1 MQNIVLYANADST
14 LAYVTDSYGGRYENR
29 VSFTRGF
36 KATLV
41 LRLLTGENGEPYPVS
56 QLEQYTS
63 WRCVF
68 DVDYKQS
75 TTPILSADSD
85 AITVHGDGTVTEIR
99 IPISNMNT
107 NELADAIL
115 DFESLAGVT
124 MELVGILPDG
134 TEGFGLQIKGFTI
147 RNRILYSGEPTEQDA
162 RFLDREQV
170 LALVA
175 SGFDLQFSS
184 DLVEWHEAQTS
195 ADTHFR
201 FRSEASE
208 TSAWSEPV
216 MVPVG
221 QPGEQGLSPTANVV
235 KSDGVATIT
244 VTDKSGTTT
253 ASVQDGLSPTAKV
266 VKSEGVATITVT
278 DSEGTT
284 TASVADGFSPTANVK
299 QVDGVTTITITDANG
314 TTTASIQAGS
324 GGGSVDAYTKSEV
337 DSMLADYALKSDAAT
352 DHNHDSQYLK
362 LSGGTL
368 TGSLSAPS
376 ISTTGSI
383 TEGGEALSSK
393 YAAKSHSHAISGVTG
408 LQSALDSKAAS
419 SHSHAVSD
427 VTGLQDALDAKAAL
441 PHSHAMSDVTGL
453 QDALDAKAD
462 ADAVPSS
469 CVTYADTLPTASDG
483 APGCVIVT
491 GATSETQTR
500 GHVYSLLRHEQSI
513 TRDLNVSFSSS
524 VFTSGTFRVYGSGSN
539 YGSGGTLYEYD
550 LAWISSKIGSGT
562 NVGEAILFKRKGSD
576 TRWYLH
582 SPSGSTMWRCTDD
595 RCLDII
601 DPIGLSGMTF
611 SHPEGATTTL
621 TITDAGTGSPTIDFI
636 CRGETTNLYRIEDYD
651 GKPQWRG
658 KETQSGMA
666 VVHLRYNTDKW
677 RLGNDRDVNP
687 TAVYISSTAG
697 SPLEE
702 SGKEWTVY
710 EESNGVI
717 GNFPVTITEKPLPS
731 EVSWSYED
739 ITVQELES
747 LRSSLT
753 ALEARVAALEAQNSH
768 EGTK

>member
-1 MQNIVLYANADST
+1 METQMQNIVLYANADST

-85 AITVHGDGTVTEIR
+85 AITVSGDGTVTEIR

-107 NELADAIL
+107 NELTDAIL

-134 TEGFGLQIKGFTI
+134 TDGFGLQIKGFTI

-184 DLVEWHEAQTS
+184 DLAEWHETQTD

-216 MVPVG
+216 MVPAG
-221 QPGEQGLSPTANVV
+221 PPGEQGVSPTANVV

-244 VTDKSGTTT
+244 ITD
-253 ASVQDGLSPTAKV
+253 AV
-266 VKSEGVATITVT
+266 
-278 DSEGTT
+278 GTT
-284 TASVADGFSPTANVK
+284 TASVADGLSPTAKVD

-314 TTTASIQAGS
+314 TTTASIQSGS
-324 GGGSVDAYTKSEV
+324 GGSVDAYTKAEV
-337 DSMLADYALKSDAAT
+337 DSMLTDYALKSEAST

-393 YAAKSHSHAISGVTG
+393 YAAKSHSHAM
-408 LQSALDSKAAS
+408 
-419 SHSHAVSD
+419 SD
-427 VTGLQDALDAKAAL
+427 VTGLQTALNGKAASSHTHAMSDVTGLQNALDGKAAL
-441 PHSHAMSDVTGL
+441 SHSHAMSDVTGL

-462 ADAVPSS
+462 ADSVPSS
-469 CVTYADTLPTASDG
+469 CVAYAETLPTASDG

-491 GATSETQTR
+491 GATSGTQTR
-500 GHVYSLLRHEQSI
+500 GHVYSLMRQEQSI

-524 VFTSGTFRVYGSGSN
+524 TFTSGLFRVYGSGSS

-595 RCLDII
+595 RCLDIS
-601 DPIGLSGMTF
+601 DPLGLSGMTF

-621 TITDAGTGSPTIDFI
+621 TITDAGTGSPTIDFT

-658 KETQSGMA
+658 KETASGMA
-666 VVHLRYNTDKW
+666 VVHLRWSTDKW
-677 RLGNDRDVNP
+677 RLSNDRDVNP

-697 SPLEE
+697 SPLDE

-717 GNFPVTITEKPLPS
+717 GNFTVTITEKKLPS
-731 EVSWSYED
+731 ETSYSYDD
-739 ITVQELES
+739 ITAQEIDALKA
-747 LRSSLT
+747 SLT
-753 ALEARVAALEAQNSH
+753 ALEARVAALEAKN
-768 EGTK
+768 

>member
-1 MQNIVLYANADST
+1 MQNIVLYVNADST

-85 AITVHGDGTVTEIR
+85 AITVSGDGTVTEVR

-134 TEGFGLQIKGFTI
+134 TEGFGLQVKGFTI

-184 DLVEWHEAQTS
+184 DLVEWHETQTD

-208 TSAWSEPV
+208 TAAWSEPV

-221 QPGEQGLSPTANVV
+221 PKGDKGLSPTANVV
-235 KSDGVATIT
+235 KSG
-244 VTDKSGTTT
+244 
-253 ASVQDGLSPTAKV
+253 
-266 VKSEGVATITVT
+266 GVATITVT

-284 TASVADGFSPTANVK
+284 TASVADGLSPTAKVE
-299 QVDGVTTITITDANG
+299 QVEGVTTITITDSNG

-324 GGGSVDAYTKSEV
+324 GGSVDAYTKAEV
-337 DSMLADYALKSDAAT
+337 DSMLTDYALKSESAT

-368 TGSLSAPS
+368 TGSLSATS
-376 ISTTGSI
+376 IASTGNI

-393 YAAKSHSHAISGVTG
+393 YAAKSHSHAMSDVTG
-408 LQSALDSKAAS
+408 LQAALDAKAAS
-419 SHSHAVSD
+419 SHTHAVSD
-427 VTGLQDALDAKAAL
+427 VTGLQ
-441 PHSHAMSDVTGL
+441 S
-453 QDALDAKAD
+453 ALDAKAD
-462 ADAVPSS
+462 AGSVPSS
-469 CVTYADTLPTASDG
+469 CVVYAETLPSATETS
-483 APGCVIVT
+483 PKCVIVT

-513 TRDLNVSFSSS
+513 TRDLNVSFSTS
-524 VFTSGTFRVYGSGSN
+524 VFTSCVFRVYGSGSS
-539 YGSGGTLYEYD
+539 YSSGGTLYEYD
-550 LAWISSKIGSGT
+550 LAWISSKNGT
-562 NVGEAILFKRKGSD
+562 GTYVGEVILFKRKGSD

-582 SPSGSTMWRCTDD
+582 SPSGGTMWRCMDD
-595 RCLDII
+595 RCLDIS
-601 DPIGLSGMTF
+601 DPLGLSGMTF
-611 SHPEGATTTL
+611 GHPEGDITKL

-636 CRGETTNLYRIEDYD
+636 CRGETTNLYRVEDYN
-651 GKPQWRG
+651 GKPKWRG
-658 KETQSGMA
+658 KETQSDIA
-666 VVHLRYNTDKW
+666 VVHLRWNTENW
-677 RLGNDRDVNP
+677 RLSNDRDVNP
-687 TAVYISSTAG
+687 TAVYITSTAG
-697 SPLEE
+697 SPLDE

-710 EESNGVI
+710 EQSHGVI
-717 GNFPVTITEKPLPS
+717 GNFPVTITERPLPP

-739 ITVQELES
+739 ITVQELAA

-753 ALEARVAALEAQNSH
+753 ALEARVAALEVSNSH

>member
-1 MQNIVLYANADST
+1 MQNIVLYVNADST

-75 TTPILSADSD
+75 TTPILSADSES
-85 AITVHGDGTVTEIR
+85 ITVSGDGTVTEIR

-134 TEGFGLQIKGFTI
+134 TDGFGLQIKGFTI
-147 RNRILYSGEPTEQDA
+147 RNRILYSGEPTEQEA

-184 DLVEWHEAQTS
+184 DLVEWHETQTS

-208 TSAWSEPV
+208 TAAWSEPV

-221 QPGEQGLSPTANVV
+221 QPGEQGFSPTANVV

-253 ASVQDGLSPTAKV
+253 ASVEDGLSPTAKV
-266 VKSEGVATITVT
+266 E
-278 DSEGTT
+278 
-284 TASVADGFSPTANVK
+284 
-299 QVDGVTTITITDANG
+299 QVGGVTTITITDANG
-314 TTTASIQAGS
+314 TTTASIQAS
-324 GGGSVDAYTKSEV
+324 GGGSVDAYTKAET
-337 DSMLADYALKSDAAT
+337 DALLADYALKSDAAT

-368 TGSLSAPS
+368 TGSLSATS
-376 ISTTGSI
+376 IASTGSI

-393 YAAKSHSHAISGVTG
+393 YAAKSHSHSVPDVTG
-408 LQSALDSKAAS
+408 LQSALDGKAAS
-419 SHSHAVSD
+419 SHTHAVSD
-427 VTGLQDALDAKAAL
+427 VTGLQSALDDKAAL
-441 PHSHAMSDVTGL
+441 SHTHGMSDVTGL

-469 CVTYADTLPTASDG
+469 CVAYADTLPTASDG

-513 TRDLNVSFSSS
+513 TRDLNVSFSTS
-524 VFTSGTFRVYGSGSN
+524 VFTSGVFRVYGSGSS

-595 RCLDII
+595 RCLDISN
-601 DPIGLSGMTF
+601 PLGLSGMTF

-636 CRGETTNLYRIEDYD
+636 CRGETTNLYRIEDFN

-658 KETQSGMA
+658 KETASGMA
-666 VVHLRYNTDKW
+666 VVHLRWGSDKW

-687 TAVYISSTAG
+687 TAVYISSTAS

-710 EESNGVI
+710 EEYNGVI
-717 GNFPVTITEKPLPS
+717 GNFPVTITERPLPP

-753 ALEARVAALEAQNSH
+753 ALEARVTALEGSAPSA
-768 EGTK
+768 

>member
-1 MQNIVLYANADST
+1 MQNIVLYVNADST

-85 AITVHGDGTVTEIR
+85 AITVSGDGTVTEVR

-134 TEGFGLQIKGFTI
+134 TEGFGLQVKGFTI

-184 DLVEWHEAQTS
+184 DLVEWHETQTD

-208 TSAWSEPV
+208 TAAWSEPV

-221 QPGEQGLSPTANVV
+221 PKGDKGLSPTANVV
-235 KSDGVATIT
+235 KSG
-244 VTDKSGTTT
+244 
-253 ASVQDGLSPTAKV
+253 
-266 VKSEGVATITVT
+266 GVATITVT

-284 TASVADGFSPTANVK
+284 TASVADGLSPTAKVE
-299 QVDGVTTITITDANG
+299 QVEGVTTITITDSNG

-324 GGGSVDAYTKSEV
+324 GGSVDAYTKAEV
-337 DSMLADYALKSDAAT
+337 DSMLTDYALKSESAT

-368 TGSLSAPS
+368 TGSLSATS
-376 ISTTGSI
+376 IASTGNI

-393 YAAKSHSHAISGVTG
+393 YAAKSHSHAMSDVTG
-408 LQSALDSKAAS
+408 LQAALDAKAAS
-419 SHSHAVSD
+419 SHTHAVSD
-427 VTGLQDALDAKAAL
+427 VTGLQSALDAKAASSHTHAVSDVTGL
-441 PHSHAMSDVTGL
+441 QSALDAKAASSHTHAMSDVTGL
-453 QDALDAKAD
+453 QSALDAKAD
-462 ADAVPSS
+462 AGSVPSS
-469 CVTYADTLPTASDG
+469 CVVYAETLPSATETS
-483 APGCVIVT
+483 PKCVIVT

-513 TRDLNVSFSSS
+513 TRDLNVSFSTS
-524 VFTSGTFRVYGSGSN
+524 VFTSCVFRVYGSGSS
-539 YGSGGTLYEYD
+539 YSSGGTLYEYD
-550 LAWISSKIGSGT
+550 LAWISSKNGT
-562 NVGEAILFKRKGSD
+562 GTYVGEVILFKRKGSD

-582 SPSGSTMWRCTDD
+582 SPSGGTMWRCMDD
-595 RCLDII
+595 RCLDIS
-601 DPIGLSGMTF
+601 DPLGLSGMTF
-611 SHPEGATTTL
+611 GHPEGDITKL

-636 CRGETTNLYRIEDYD
+636 CRGETTNLYRVEDYN
-651 GKPQWRG
+651 GKPKWRG
-658 KETQSGMA
+658 KETQSDIA
-666 VVHLRYNTDKW
+666 VVHLRWNTENW
-677 RLGNDRDVNP
+677 RLSNDRDVNP
-687 TAVYISSTAG
+687 TAVYITSTAG
-697 SPLEE
+697 SPLDE

-710 EESNGVI
+710 EQSHGVI
-717 GNFPVTITEKPLPS
+717 GNFPVTITERPLPP

-739 ITVQELES
+739 ITVQELAA

-753 ALEARVAALEAQNSH
+753 ALEARVAALEVSNSH

>member
-85 AITVHGDGTVTEIR
+85 SITVSGDGTVTEIR

-134 TEGFGLQIKGFTI
+134 TDGFGLQIKGFTI
-147 RNRILYSGEPTEQDA
+147 RNRILYSGEPTEQEA
-162 RFLDREQV
+162 RWLDREQV

-184 DLVEWHEAQTS
+184 DLVEWHETQTD

-208 TSAWSEPV
+208 TAAWSEPV

-221 QPGEQGLSPTANVV
+221 QPGEHGFSPTANVV
-235 KSDGVATIT
+235 KSDGVATITITDKDGTTTASVQDGLSPTAQVVKSEGVATIT

-253 ASVQDGLSPTAKV
+253 ASV
-266 VKSEGVATITVT
+266 
-278 DSEGTT
+278 
-284 TASVADGFSPTANVK
+284 ADGFSPTAKVE

-324 GGGSVDAYTKSEV
+324 GGSVDAYTKSEV
-337 DSMLADYALKSDAAT
+337 DSMLADYALKSESST

-368 TGSLSAPS
+368 TGSLSATS
-376 ISTTGSI
+376 IASTGSI
-383 TEGGEALSSK
+383 TEGGTALSSK
-393 YAAKSHSHAISGVTG
+393 YAAKSHSHAISDVTG
-408 LQSALDSKAAS
+408 LQSALNGKAASSHSHAVSDVTGLQNALDGKAAS

-427 VTGLQDALDAKAAL
+427 VTGLQDALDAKA
-441 PHSHAMSDVTGL
+441 
-453 QDALDAKAD
+453 D
-462 ADAVPSS
+462 ADAIPSS
-469 CVTYADTLPTASDG
+469 CVTYADTLPTASDS

-500 GHVYSLLRHEQSI
+500 GHVYSLMRHEQSV
-513 TRDLNVSFSSS
+513 TRDLNVSFSTST
-524 VFTSGTFRVYGSGSN
+524 FTSGKFIVYGSGST

-576 TRWYLH
+576 TRWYLY

-595 RCLDII
+595 RCLDIS
-601 DPIGLSGMTF
+601 DPLGLSGMTF
-611 SHPEGATTTL
+611 GHPEGATTTL

-658 KETQSGMA
+658 KETASGMA
-666 VVHLRYNTDKW
+666 VVHLRWSYDKW

-717 GNFPVTITEKPLPS
+717 GNFPVTITEKPLPT

-739 ITVQELES
+739 ITVQELAA

-753 ALEARVAALEAQNSH
+753 ALEARVAALEASNSH

>member
-85 AITVHGDGTVTEIR
+85 AITVSGDGTVTEIR

-134 TEGFGLQIKGFTI
+134 TDGFGLQIKGFTI

-184 DLVEWHEAQTS
+184 DLVEWHETQTG

-221 QPGEQGLSPTANVV
+221 PKGDKGFSPMANVV

-244 VTDKSGTTT
+244 VTD
-253 ASVQDGLSPTAKV
+253 AN
-266 VKSEGVATITVT
+266 
-278 DSEGTT
+278 GTT
-284 TASVADGFSPTANVK
+284 TASVADGLSPTAKVE

-324 GGGSVDAYTKSEV
+324 GGSVDAYTKSEV
-337 DSMLADYALKSDAAT
+337 DSMLTDYALKSESAT

-368 TGSLSAPS
+368 TGSLSATS
-376 ISTTGSI
+376 IASTGSI
-383 TEGGEALSSK
+383 TEGGTALSSK
-393 YAAKSHSHAISGVTG
+393 YAAKSHSHAMSDVTG
-408 LQSALDSKAAS
+408 LQSALDAKAAS
-419 SHSHAVSD
+419 SHTHAVSDVTGLQSALDAKAARSHTHAVSDVTGLQSALDAKAAISHSHAVSD
-427 VTGLQDALDAKAAL
+427 VTGLQDALDAKA
-441 PHSHAMSDVTGL
+441 
-453 QDALDAKAD
+453 DAGS
-462 ADAVPSS
+462 VPSS
-469 CVTYADTLPTASDG
+469 CVVYAETLPSATETS
-483 APGCVIVT
+483 PQCVIVT

-500 GHVYSLLRHEQSI
+500 GHVYSLMRHEQSI
-513 TRDLNVSFSSS
+513 TKDLNVSFSSS
-524 VFTSGTFRVYGSGSN
+524 VFTSGVFRVYGSGSS

-582 SPSGSTMWRCTDD
+582 SPSGSTMWRCMDD
-595 RCLDII
+595 RCLDIS
-601 DPIGLSGMTF
+601 DPLGLSGMTF
-611 SHPEGATTTL
+611 GHPEGATTTL
-621 TITDAGTGSPTIDFI
+621 TITDAGTGSPTIDFT

-658 KETQSGMA
+658 KETASGMA
-666 VVHLRYNTDKW
+666 VVHLRWSTDKW

-687 TAVYISSTAG
+687 TAVYITSTAG
-697 SPLEE
+697 SPLDE

-710 EESNGVI
+710 EEYNGVI
-717 GNFPVTITEKPLPS
+717 GTFPVTITEKPLPS

-753 ALEARVAALEAQNSH
+753 ALEARVAALEASNSH
-768 EGTK
+768 EVTK

>member
-85 AITVHGDGTVTEIR
+85 AITVSGDETVTEVR

-134 TEGFGLQIKGFTI
+134 TDGFGLQIKGFTI

-162 RFLDREQV
+162 RWLDREQV

-175 SGFDLQFSS
+175 SGFDIQFSS
-184 DLVEWHEAQTS
+184 DLVEWHETQTD

-221 QPGEQGLSPTANVV
+221 PKGDQGLSPTANVE
-235 KSDGVATIT
+235 KSAGVTTITITDKEGTTTATVNDGVSPTANVVKAGGVTT
-244 VTDKSGTTT
+244 VAVTDANGTTT
-253 ASVQDGLSPTAKV
+253 ASVN
-266 VKSEGVATITVT
+266 
-278 DSEGTT
+278 
-284 TASVADGFSPTANVK
+284 DGFSPTAKVE
-299 QVDGVTTITITDANG
+299 QAEGVTTITITDANG

-324 GGGSVDAYTKSEV
+324 GGSVDAYTKTEI
-337 DSMLADYALKSDAAT
+337 DSMLADYALKSDAST

-376 ISTTGSI
+376 IASTGSI
-383 TEGGEALSSK
+383 TEGGTALSSK
-393 YAAKSHSHAISGVTG
+393 YAAKTHSHAI
-408 LQSALDSKAAS
+408 
-419 SHSHAVSD
+419 SD
-427 VTGLQDALDAKAAL
+427 VTGLQSSLDGKAAN
-441 PHSHAMSDVTGL
+441 SHTHAVSDVTGL

-462 ADAVPSS
+462 ADAIPSS
-469 CVTYADTLPTASDG
+469 CVTYAETLPTASDG

-491 GATSETQTR
+491 GATSETQTK
-500 GHVYSLLRHEQSI
+500 GHVYSLLRQDKDI
-513 TRDLNVSFSSS
+513 TRDLNVSFSTS
-524 VFTSGTFRVYGSGSN
+524 VFTSGVFRVYGSGSA

-562 NVGEAILFKRKGSD
+562 NVGEVILFKRKGSD

-595 RCLDII
+595 RCLDIS
-601 DPIGLSGMTF
+601 DPLGLSGMTF

-651 GKPQWRG
+651 GKAQWRG
-658 KETQSGMA
+658 KETASGMA
-666 VVHLRYNTDKW
+666 VVHLRWSTDKW
-677 RLGNDRDVNP
+677 RLSNDRDVNP
-687 TAVYISSTAG
+687 TAVYITSTAN

-717 GNFPVTITEKPLPS
+717 GNFPVTITERPLPA

-753 ALEARVAALEAQNSH
+753 ALEARVAALEAKN
-768 EGTK
+768 

>member
-85 AITVHGDGTVTEIR
+85 AITVSGDGTVTEIR

-162 RFLDREQV
+162 RWLDREQV

-184 DLVEWHEAQTS
+184 DLVEWHETQTD

-221 QPGEQGLSPTANVV
+221 PKGDKGFSPTANVV

-244 VTDKSGTTT
+244 VTD
-253 ASVQDGLSPTAKV
+253 AN
-266 VKSEGVATITVT
+266 
-278 DSEGTT
+278 GTT
-284 TASVADGFSPTANVK
+284 TASVADGFSPTAKVE
-299 QVDGVTTITITDANG
+299 QVDGVTTITITDSNG

-324 GGGSVDAYTKSEV
+324 GGSVDAYTKAEV
-337 DSMLADYALKSDAAT
+337 DSMLTDYALKSESAT

-368 TGSLSAPS
+368 TGSLSATS
-376 ISTTGSI
+376 IESTGSI

-393 YAAKSHSHAISGVTG
+393 YAAKSHSHAMSDVTG

-419 SHSHAVSD
+419 SHSHSMSDVAGLQSALDSKAASSHTHAVSDVTGLQDALDGKAALSHSHAVSD
-427 VTGLQDALDAKAAL
+427 VTGLQDALDAKA
-441 PHSHAMSDVTGL
+441 
-453 QDALDAKAD
+453 DAGS
-462 ADAVPSS
+462 VPSS
-469 CVTYADTLPTASDG
+469 CVVYAETLPPATETS
-483 APGCVIVT
+483 PQCVIVT

-500 GHVYSLLRHEQSI
+500 GHVYSLLIHEQSI
-513 TRDLNVSFSSS
+513 TKDLNVSFSTST
-524 VFTSGTFRVYGSGSN
+524 FTSGVFRVYGSGSA
-539 YGSGGTLYEYD
+539 YGSGSTLYEFD

-562 NVGEAILFKRKGSD
+562 NVGEAILFKRKGAD

-595 RCLDII
+595 RCLDIS
-601 DPIGLSGMTF
+601 DPLGLSGMTF

-636 CRGETTNLYRIEDYD
+636 CRGETTNLYRIDDYD

-658 KETQSGMA
+658 KETASGMA
-666 VVHLRYNTDKW
+666 VVHLRWSYDKW

-687 TAVYISSTAG
+687 TAVYITSTAS

-710 EESNGVI
+710 EESSGVI
-717 GNFPVTITEKPLPS
+717 GNFPVTITERPLPS
-731 EVSWSYED
+731 EVSWLYED
-739 ITVQELES
+739 ITVQELEA

>member
-1 MQNIVLYANADST
+1 MQNIVLYVNADST

-85 AITVHGDGTVTEIR
+85 AITVSGDGTVTEVR

-184 DLVEWHEAQTS
+184 DLVEWHETQTN

-208 TSAWSEPV
+208 TAAWSEPV

-221 QPGEQGLSPTANVV
+221 PKGDKGLSPTANVV
-235 KSDGVATIT
+235 KSG
-244 VTDKSGTTT
+244 
-253 ASVQDGLSPTAKV
+253 
-266 VKSEGVATITVT
+266 GVATITVT

-284 TASVADGFSPTANVK
+284 TASVADGLSPTAKVE
-299 QVDGVTTITITDANG
+299 QVEGVTTITITDSNG

-324 GGGSVDAYTKSEV
+324 GGSVDAYTKAEV
-337 DSMLADYALKSDAAT
+337 DSMLTDYALKSESAT

-368 TGSLSAPS
+368 TGSLSATS
-376 ISTTGSI
+376 IASTGNI

-393 YAAKSHSHAISGVTG
+393 YAAKSHSHAISDVTG
-408 LQSALDSKAAS
+408 LQSALDAKAAS
-419 SHSHAVSD
+419 SHTHAVSD
-427 VTGLQDALDAKAAL
+427 VTGLQDALDAKA
-441 PHSHAMSDVTGL
+441 
-453 QDALDAKAD
+453 DAGS
-462 ADAVPSS
+462 VPSS
-469 CVTYADTLPTASDG
+469 CVVYAETLPSATEIS
-483 APGCVIVT
+483 PKCVIVT

-513 TRDLNVSFSSS
+513 TRDLNVSFSTS
-524 VFTSGTFRVYGSGSN
+524 VFTSGVFRVYGSGSSS
-539 YGSGGTLYEYD
+539 GSGGTLYEYD

-562 NVGEAILFKRKGSD
+562 NVGEAILFKRRGSD

-582 SPSGSTMWRCTDD
+582 SHSGSTMWRCTDD
-595 RCLDII
+595 RCLDIS
-601 DPIGLSGMTF
+601 DPLGLSGMTF

-636 CRGETTNLYRIEDYD
+636 CRGETTNLYRIEDYN

-658 KETQSGMA
+658 KETASGMA
-666 VVHLRYNTDKW
+666 VVHLRWGTDKW

-710 EESNGVI
+710 EEYNGVI
-717 GNFPVTITEKPLPS
+717 GNFPVTITERPLPP

-739 ITVQELES
+739 ITVQELAA

-753 ALEARVAALEAQNSH
+753 ALEARVAALEAKN
-768 EGTK
+768 

>member
-1 MQNIVLYANADST
+1 MQNIVLYVNADST

-85 AITVHGDGTVTEIR
+85 AITVSGDGTVTEIR

-147 RNRILYSGEPTEQDA
+147 RNRILYSGEPTEQEA

-184 DLVEWHEAQTS
+184 DLAEWHETQTD

-221 QPGEQGLSPTANVV
+221 QPGEQGFSPTANVV

-244 VTDKSGTTT
+244 VTDKS
-253 ASVQDGLSPTAKV
+253 
-266 VKSEGVATITVT
+266 
-278 DSEGTT
+278 GTT

-299 QVDGVTTITITDANG
+299 QVDGVTTITITDVNG
-314 TTTASIQAGS
+314 TTTASIQAS

-362 LSGGTL
+362 LSG
-368 TGSLSAPS
+368 
-376 ISTTGSI
+376 
-383 TEGGEALSSK
+383 
-393 YAAKSHSHAISGVTG
+393 
-408 LQSALDSKAAS
+408 
-419 SHSHAVSD
+419 
-427 VTGLQDALDAKAAL
+427 
-441 PHSHAMSDVTGL
+441 
-453 QDALDAKAD
+453 
-462 ADAVPSS
+462 
-469 CVTYADTLPTASDG
+469 
-483 APGCVIVT
+483 
-491 GATSETQTR
+491 
-500 GHVYSLLRHEQSI
+500 
-513 TRDLNVSFSSS
+513 
-524 VFTSGTFRVYGSGSN
+524 
-539 YGSGGTLYEYD
+539 
-550 LAWISSKIGSGT
+550 
-562 NVGEAILFKRKGSD
+562 
-576 TRWYLH
+576 
-582 SPSGSTMWRCTDD
+582 
-595 RCLDII
+595 
-601 DPIGLSGMTF
+601 
-611 SHPEGATTTL
+611 
-621 TITDAGTGSPTIDFI
+621 
-636 CRGETTNLYRIEDYD
+636 
-651 GKPQWRG
+651 
-658 KETQSGMA
+658 
-666 VVHLRYNTDKW
+666 
-677 RLGNDRDVNP
+677 
-687 TAVYISSTAG
+687 
-697 SPLEE
+697 
-702 SGKEWTVY
+702 
-710 EESNGVI
+710 
-717 GNFPVTITEKPLPS
+717 
-731 EVSWSYED
+731 
-739 ITVQELES
+739 
-747 LRSSLT
+747 
-753 ALEARVAALEAQNSH
+753 
-768 EGTK
+768 

>member
-1 MQNIVLYANADST
+1 MQNIVLYVNADST

-68 DVDYKQS
+68 DVDYTQS

-85 AITVHGDGTVTEIR
+85 AITVSGDGTVTEVR

-184 DLVEWHEAQTS
+184 DLVEWHETQTD

-208 TSAWSEPV
+208 TAAWSEPV

-221 QPGEQGLSPTANVV
+221 PKGDKGLSPTANVV
-235 KSDGVATIT
+235 KSG
-244 VTDKSGTTT
+244 
-253 ASVQDGLSPTAKV
+253 
-266 VKSEGVATITVT
+266 GVATITVT

-284 TASVADGFSPTANVK
+284 TASVADGLSPTAKVE
-299 QVDGVTTITITDANG
+299 QVEGVTTITITDSNG

-324 GGGSVDAYTKSEV
+324 GGSVDAYTKAEV
-337 DSMLADYALKSDAAT
+337 DSMLTDYALKSESAT

-368 TGSLSAPS
+368 TGSLSATS
-376 ISTTGSI
+376 IASTGNI

-393 YAAKSHSHAISGVTG
+393 YAAKSHSHAISDVTG
-408 LQSALDSKAAS
+408 LQSALDAKAAS
-419 SHSHAVSD
+419 SH
-427 VTGLQDALDAKAAL
+427 T
-441 PHSHAMSDVTGL
+441 HAMSDVTGL

-462 ADAVPSS
+462 AGSVPSS
-469 CVTYADTLPTASDG
+469 CVVYAETLPSATETS
-483 APGCVIVT
+483 PKCVIVT
-491 GATSETQTR
+491 GATSETQTI

-513 TRDLNVSFSSS
+513 TRDLNVSFSTS
-524 VFTSGTFRVYGSGSN
+524 VFTSGVFRVYGSGGS

-562 NVGEAILFKRKGSD
+562 NVGEVILFKRRGSD

-595 RCLDII
+595 RCLDIS
-601 DPIGLSGMTF
+601 DPLGLSGMTF

-636 CRGETTNLYRIEDYD
+636 CRGETTNLYRIEDYN

-658 KETQSGMA
+658 KETASGMA
-666 VVHLRYNTDKW
+666 VVHLRWGTDKW

-697 SPLEE
+697 SPLDE

-710 EESNGVI
+710 EESHGVI
-717 GNFPVTITEKPLPS
+717 GNFPVTITERPLPP

-739 ITVQELES
+739 ITAQEIDALKAS
-747 LRSSLT
+747 LS
-753 ALEARVAALEAQNSH
+753 ALEARVAALEAKN
-768 EGTK
+768 

>member
-85 AITVHGDGTVTEIR
+85 AITVSGDGTVTEVR

-134 TEGFGLQIKGFTI
+134 TDGFGLQIKGFTI

-162 RFLDREQV
+162 RWLDREQV
-170 LALVA
+170 IALVS

-184 DLVEWHEAQTS
+184 DLVEWHETQTG

-221 QPGEQGLSPTANVV
+221 PPGEQGFSPTASVV

-244 VTDKSGTTT
+244 ITD
-253 ASVQDGLSPTAKV
+253 AV
-266 VKSEGVATITVT
+266 
-278 DSEGTT
+278 GTT
-284 TASVADGFSPTANVK
+284 TASVADGLSPTAKVE
-299 QVDGVTTITITDANG
+299 QVDGVTKITITDANG

-324 GGGSVDAYTKSEV
+324 GGSADAYTKAEV
-337 DSMLADYALKSDAAT
+337 DSMLTDYALKSESAT

-368 TGSLSAPS
+368 TGSFSATS
-376 ISTTGSI
+376 IASTGSI
-383 TEGGEALSSK
+383 TEGGTALSSK
-393 YAAKSHSHAISGVTG
+393 YAAKSHSHAMSDVTG
-408 LQSALDSKAAS
+408 LKSALDSKAAS
-419 SHSHAVSD
+419 SHTHAMSDVTGLQSALDAKAASSHTHAVSD
-427 VTGLQDALDAKAAL
+427 VTGLQE
-441 PHSHAMSDVTGL
+441 
-453 QDALDAKAD
+453 ALDAKAD
-462 ADAVPSS
+462 AGSVPSS
-469 CVTYADTLPTASDG
+469 CVVYAETLPSATETS
-483 APGCVIVT
+483 PQCVIVT

-513 TRDLNVSFSSS
+513 TKDLNVSFSTST
-524 VFTSGTFRVYGSGSN
+524 FTSGVFRVYGNGSS

-595 RCLDII
+595 RCLDISN
-601 DPIGLSGMTF
+601 PIELSGMTF

-621 TITDAGTGSPTIDFI
+621 TITDAGTGSPTIDFT

-666 VVHLRYNTDKW
+666 VVHLRWSTDKW

-717 GNFPVTITEKPLPS
+717 GNFPVTITEKPLPHD
-731 EVSWSYED
+731 VSWSYED
-739 ITVQELES
+739 ITVQELEA

>member
-1 MQNIVLYANADST
+1 MQNIVLYVNADST

-85 AITVHGDGTVTEIR
+85 AITVSGDGTVTEVR

-162 RFLDREQV
+162 RWLDREQV

-184 DLVEWHEAQTS
+184 DLAEWHETQTD

-221 QPGEQGLSPTANVV
+221 PPGKRGFSPTANVV

-244 VTDKSGTTT
+244 VTD
-253 ASVQDGLSPTAKV
+253 AN
-266 VKSEGVATITVT
+266 
-278 DSEGTT
+278 GTT
-284 TASVADGFSPTANVK
+284 TASVADGLSPTAKVK

-324 GGGSVDAYTKSEV
+324 GGSVDAYTKAEV
-337 DSMLADYALKSDAAT
+337 DSMLTDYALKSESAT
-352 DHNHDSQYLK
+352 DHNHDRQYLK
-362 LSGGTL
+362 LAGGTL

-376 ISTTGSI
+376 IAVTGSI
-383 TEGGEALSSK
+383 TEGGTSLSSK
-393 YAAKSHSHAISGVTG
+393 YAAKSHSHA
-408 LQSALDSKAAS
+408 
-419 SHSHAVSD
+419 VSD
-427 VTGLQDALDAKAAL
+427 VTGLQAALDAKAARSHTHGMSDVTGLQTALDAKAAL
-441 PHSHAMSDVTGL
+441 SHTHGMSDVTGL

-462 ADAVPSS
+462 ADAIPSS
-469 CVTYADTLPTASDG
+469 CVTYAETLPAASDG
-483 APGCVIVT
+483 ATGCVIVT
-491 GATSETQTR
+491 GATSGTQTR

-524 VFTSGTFRVYGSGSN
+524 VFTSCVFRVYGSGSD

-595 RCLDII
+595 RCLDIS
-601 DPIGLSGMTF
+601 DPLGLSGMTF

-636 CRGETTNLYRIEDYD
+636 CRGETTNLYRIEDYN

-658 KETQSGMA
+658 KETASGMA
-666 VVHLRYNTDKW
+666 VVHLRWGTDKW

-687 TAVYISSTAG
+687 TAVYITSTAN

-717 GNFPVTITEKPLPS
+717 GNFTVTITEKKLPS
-731 EVSWSYED
+731 ETSYSYDD
-739 ITVQELES
+739 ITAQEIDALKAS
-747 LRSSLT
+747 LS
-753 ALEARVAALEAQNSH
+753 AMEARVAALEAQNSH

>member
-1 MQNIVLYANADST
+1 MQNIVLYVNADST

-56 QLEQYTS
+56 ELEQYTS

-75 TTPILSADSD
+75 TTPILSADSES
-85 AITVHGDGTVTEIR
+85 ITVSGDGTVTEIR

-134 TEGFGLQIKGFTI
+134 TDGFGLQIKGFTI
-147 RNRILYSGEPTEQDA
+147 RNRILYSDEPTEQEA

-184 DLVEWHEAQTS
+184 DLVEWHETQTS

-221 QPGEQGLSPTANVV
+221 QPGEQGFSPTANVV
-235 KSDGVATIT
+235 KSDGVTTIT
-244 VTDKSGTTT
+244 V
-253 ASVQDGLSPTAKV
+253 
-266 VKSEGVATITVT
+266 
-278 DSEGTT
+278 
-284 TASVADGFSPTANVK
+284 
-299 QVDGVTTITITDANG
+299 TDANG
-314 TTTASIQAGS
+314 TTTASIQDGLSPTAKVEQVGGVTTITITDAKGTTTASIQAS
-324 GGGSVDAYTKSEV
+324 GGGSVDAYTKAET
-337 DSMLADYALKSDAAT
+337 DALLADYALKSDAAT

-368 TGSLSAPS
+368 TGSLSATS
-376 ISTTGSI
+376 IASTGSI

-393 YAAKSHSHAISGVTG
+393 YAAKSHTHAVSDVTG
-408 LQSALDSKAAS
+408 LQTALDSKAAS
-419 SHSHAVSD
+419 SHTHAVSD
-427 VTGLQDALDAKAAL
+427 VTGLQSALDGKAAL
-441 PHSHAMSDVTGL
+441 SHSHAMSDVTGL

-462 ADAVPSS
+462 AGSVPSS
-469 CVTYADTLPTASDG
+469 CVTYAETLPTPSDG

-491 GATSETQTR
+491 GATSETQIK

-513 TRDLNVSFSSS
+513 TRDLNVSFSTS
-524 VFTSGTFRVYGSGSN
+524 VFTSGVFRVYGSGST

-576 TRWYLH
+576 TRWYLYN
-582 SPSGSTMWRCTDD
+582 PSGSTMWRCTDD
-595 RCLDII
+595 RCLDIS
-601 DPIGLSGMTF
+601 DPLELSGMTF

-621 TITDAGTGSPTIDFI
+621 TITDAGTGSPTIDFAY
-636 CRGETTNLYRIEDYD
+636 RDTVTNLYRIEDYND
-651 GKPQWRG
+651 KPQWRG
-658 KETQSGMA
+658 K
-666 VVHLRYNTDKW
+666 D
-677 RLGNDRDVNP
+677 
-687 TAVYISSTAG
+687 TA
-697 SPLEE
+697 
-702 SGKEWTVY
+702 
-710 EESNGVI
+710 
-717 GNFPVTITEKPLPS
+717 
-731 EVSWSYED
+731 
-739 ITVQELES
+739 
-747 LRSSLT
+747 
-753 ALEARVAALEAQNSH
+753 
-768 EGTK
+768 